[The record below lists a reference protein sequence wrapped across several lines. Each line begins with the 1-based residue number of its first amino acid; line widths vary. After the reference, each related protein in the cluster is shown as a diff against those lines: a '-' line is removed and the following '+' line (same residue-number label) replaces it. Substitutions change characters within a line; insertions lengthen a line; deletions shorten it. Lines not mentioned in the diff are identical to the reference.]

1 MIRERVRDLVL
12 GFWRRAAAG
21 GWLRGG
27 GAQAEPGDGDGTA
40 KAVTGRSVSSL
51 VVRSFS
57 GLVAAGR
64 GLDLHKDPEL
74 RHLVDLFSGVY
85 ERFDGTACSILVLSP
100 EPLEALGV
108 PPAALAEQH
117 VEPGELD
124 QLARRAE
131 PLSTAE
137 ALRISWHLL
146 RTCWPC
152 YQLRVARLRTGVEGT
167 VCEKA
172 DPLIRVLTTYP
183 LADPRLLV
191 REVLEETL
199 RRSAPEAALDRVFRA
214 GLRIVPP
221 AAEQLHGC
229 ALAELLAIFHLA
241 VARASTRTA
250 EAHPVESTGR
260 RQLLSQ
266 AWEEADIGVGWLN
279 RGRSGDPELRSRCIE
294 CFGEFFRA
302 SGEQS
307 RAFEALRQA
316 AQAVRGRRRFPSER
330 EIELLCRLG
339 RWQVEGDPA
348 EAVRTF
354 QECRRLIEQRGGRI
368 AEAVEN
374 QVRAG
379 LSTAEPTETVKR
391 PMVV

>member
-1 MIRERVRDLVL
+1 MIREQVRGFVL
-12 GFWRRAAAG
+12 GFWRRVAAG
-21 GWLRGG
+21 GWLRAGST
-27 GAQAEPGDGDGTA
+27 QAEPVAGDGAA
-40 KAVTGRSVSSL
+40 KAVTGRSVPSL
-51 VVRSFS
+51 VVRSFR

-64 GLDLHKDPEL
+64 SLELHKDPEL
-74 RHLVDLFSGVY
+74 PHLVDLFTGVY
-85 ERFDGTACSILVLSP
+85 ELADGAACSILVLSP
-100 EPLEALGV
+100 EPLEALGL
-108 PPAALAEQH
+108 PPAVLAEQH

-124 QLARRAE
+124 QLTRRAE
-131 PLSTAE
+131 PLSTAQ
-137 ALRISWHLL
+137 ALRLSWHLL
-146 RTCWPC
+146 RTCWQC
-152 YQLRVARLRTGVEGT
+152 CRLRTARLRAGVEGT
-167 VCEKA
+167 VCEEA

-199 RRSAPEAALDRVFRA
+199 RRSTPESALERVFRA

-229 ALAELLAIFHLA
+229 ALAELLAIFHMA
-241 VARASTRTA
+241 VSRASTRTA
-250 EAHPVESTGR
+250 EAHPVESAGR

-266 AWEEADIGVGWLN
+266 AWEEAEIGVGWLN

-294 CFGEFFRA
+294 CFAEIFRA

-307 RAFEALRQA
+307 RAFEALHQA
-316 AQAVRGRRRFPSER
+316 VQAVRGRGHSPSER

-339 RWQVEGDPA
+339 RWQAEDDPSEA
-348 EAVRTF
+348 ERTF
-354 QECRRLIEQRGGRI
+354 QECRRLIEQRGGV
-368 AEAVEN
+368 AESLES

-379 LSTAEPTETVKR
+379 LSSVEPTETVKR